1 MIFAVLLLGIP
12 QAKYSS
18 HFSIPFFGMQRIAID
33 IESSSKARLQMKGIL
48 NIDDSVSF
56 TCDKTGKFRFYLS
69 DQTKEKINNINCE
82 IHTAEYNDNEDTAY
96 ITVKVPYFINQKIK
110 LSRYS

>member
-18 HFSIPFFGMQRIAID
+18 QFSIPFVGMQRIAID
-33 IESSSKARLQMKGIL
+33 IKSSNKARLQVKGIL

-56 TCDKTGKFRFYLS
+56 TYDKTGNLGFCLS
-69 DQTKEKINNINCE
+69 DQTIKKINNLNCE
-82 IHTAEYNDNEDTAY
+82 IHTAEYNHNEDTAY
-96 ITVKVPYFINQKIK
+96 ITVKVPYFINKKIK
-110 LSRYS
+110 LSRY